1 MSNTNQK
8 IRTGRER
15 EKRGETINQTEVVA
29 ADADTQLRTTPPP
42 PSVDDHLKI
51 YLRWCISD
59 EVSNAVSMIVSISFL
74 CCTYETKERIRKKS
88 AFRCDRS
95 RQVTLLPVATELVGS
110 RPA

>member
-8 IRTGRER
+8 IRNRR

-29 ADADTQLRTTPPP
+29 TDADMQLRTTPPP
-42 PSVDDHLKI
+42 PVDDHLKI

-59 EVSNAVSMIVSISFL
+59 EVSNAVSTIVSISFL